1 MKYRLTAKNLSVNGF
16 DIRDFSAEFSRI
28 LLVKGSIG
36 SGKTLLLKALAG
48 VYGTKGELSLTA
60 NGTAASTD
68 GYFVHSQ
75 PEFNFVTA
83 NVADEAAFAGIYVK
97 RPDKF
102 PNKSV
107 KKLSGGELK
116 KISVMFSLYSFYNLL
131 LLDEPLEMLDDDE
144 SKSVSEYICE
154 VSKEKAVIIAT
165 HSSRFDTVADSA
177 VCLNNSPFSPF
188 IPQTLPPI
196 GKELLTVCSP
206 TFTLSLR
213 AGEIGVIY
221 GKNASGKTRTIR
233 RLAGLKSWGEEFS
246 YGIKSDRVG
255 VCLQFPENMIWQET
269 ISELITDIAGR
280 EAVSPLLEK
289 LGWRKRQEE
298 NPMFLSDGEKRILF
312 LHANLFAKE
321 LLIFDEPFAGLDQA
335 SAEQIKAAF
344 YEAALIGKAILYTA
358 NNAEDIFLSQPPVEG
373 MCRIISL

>member
-16 DIRDFSAEFSRI
+16 GIRDFSAEFSRI
-28 LLVKGSIG
+28 LLIKGSIG

-48 VYGTKGELSLTA
+48 VYGTEGELSLTA
-60 NGTAASTD
+60 DGIAANTD

-83 NVADEAAFAGIYVK
+83 NVADEAAFAGIEHPD
-97 RPDKF
+97 RFPDK
-102 PNKSV
+102 PV

-116 KISVMFSLYSFYNLL
+116 KISVMFSLYSFHNLL

-144 SKSVSEYICE
+144 LNSVSEYISE

-177 VCLNNSPFSPF
+177 VCLKNSPFSPF
-188 IPQTLPPI
+188 IPQTLPPA
-196 GKELLTVCSP
+196 GKELLTVFSP

-221 GKNASGKTRTIR
+221 GKNASGKTRAIR
-233 RLAGLKSWGEEFS
+233 RLAGLKSWGEGFS
-246 YGIKSDRVG
+246 YKINSDRVG

-269 ISELITDIAGR
+269 ISELITDLAGR
-280 EAVSPLLEK
+280 QAVTPLLEK
-289 LGWRKRQEE
+289 LGWRERQEE

-312 LHANLFAKE
+312 IYANLFARE

-335 SAEQIKAAF
+335 SAEQVKAAF
-344 YEAALIGKAILYTA
+344 YEAALAGKAILYTA
-358 NNAEDIFLSQPPVEG
+358 NNAEDIFLRQTPVEE
-373 MCRIISL
+373 MCRIVWL